1 MSKFKELIDNCGLS
15 QTGAARLLDVRYDT
29 LKNWYYGRAK
39 VPESVMKDMIA
50 LQKAVNK
57 IFNK

>member
-29 LKNWYYGRAK
+29 LKNWYYGRTK